1 MSKATLE
8 DLRVLSV
15 IPPMTQLNTPYP
27 STAYL
32 TGFLRSR
39 HIDAAQ
45 EEGISVNQLILYA
58 VWTYIRSKQ
67 GIPLPGS
74 SQFARNTPEDYLK
87 AYLSG
92 ETLLMPCGKPKCK
105 MVPVAL
111 SGMEF
116 CDTCNVRIG

>member
-1 MSKATLE
+1 MGAPPQKVQYE
-8 DLRVLSV
+8 DRDYNLS
-15 IPPMTQLNTPYP
+15 IR
-27 STAYL
+27 L
-32 TGFLRSR
+32 TGAQKNQI
-39 HIDAAQ
+39 IDAAEQ
-45 EEGISVNQLILYA
+45 EGISVNQLILYS

-105 MVPVAL
+105 MVPVTL